1 MADKLCRIAFDG
13 MGGDDAPAVTVEG
26 AVAAVRDDPGIEVHI
41 TGIEDRLNAELSK
54 HDYDKSRIIV
64 VPASE
69 VIETAEPPVVAVHNK
84 KDSSLVKAL
93 YMVKRGECDAYL
105 SAGSTGA
112 TLVGGQII
120 VGRIAGIE
128 RPALAP
134 VIPTEKG
141 ESILIDCGANVD
153 ARPSQLVQFAR
164 MGSLYSRHVLGV
176 ENPTVALVNI
186 GAEEEKGNAL
196 VKETYPLL
204 KDCAD
209 INFIGNIEARDI
221 SAGGADVVVC
231 EAFTGNVILK
241 MYEGVS
247 NTFYRLLKKALLK
260 NAVSKFGALIV
271 KPYLKEGI
279 RDFTMSKYGA
289 APLLGCKGLVMKTH
303 GSCDVTEVRNSLIQ
317 CREFVESGITE
328 RFAEL
333 FSNDQTNADQ

>member
-1 MADKLCRIAFDG
+1 MSERLCRIAFDG
-13 MGGDDAPAVTVEG
+13 MGGDDAPSVTVAG
-26 AVAAVRDDPGIEVHI
+26 AVAAVRDDKGIEIHI
-41 TGIEDRLNAELSK
+41 TGIEEKLREELSK
-54 HDYDKSRIIV
+54 HEYDRDRIIV

-120 VGRIAGIE
+120 VGRIAGVE

-141 ESILIDCGANVD
+141 VSVLIDCGANVD
-153 ARPSQLVQFAR
+153 ARASQLVQFAR
-164 MGSLYSRHVLGV
+164 MGSAYSENVLGV
-176 ENPTVALVNI
+176 KDPTVALVNI
-186 GAEEEKGNAL
+186 GAEEEKGNSL

-204 KDCAD
+204 KECRD

-221 SAGGADVVVC
+221 SAGAADVIVC

-241 MYEGVS
+241 MYEGVAS
-247 NTFYRLLKKALLK
+247 TFYRLLKSALMK
-260 NAVSKFGALIV
+260 NTVSKLGALIV
-271 KPYLKEGI
+271 KPYIKDGI
-279 RDFTMSKYGA
+279 KDFTMSKYGA
-289 APLLGCKGLVMKTH
+289 APLLGCRGLVMKTH

-328 RFAEL
+328 RFEKL
-333 FSNDQTNADQ
+333 FGDKSED

>member
-1 MADKLCRIAFDG
+1 MSERLCRIAFDG
-13 MGGDDAPAVTVEG
+13 MGGDDAPSVTVAG
-26 AVAAVRDDPGIEVHI
+26 AVAAVRDDKGIEIHI
-41 TGIEDRLNAELSK
+41 TGIEEKLREELSK
-54 HDYDKSRIIV
+54 HEYDRDRIIV

-120 VGRIAGIE
+120 VGRIAGVE

-141 ESILIDCGANVD
+141 VSVLIDCGANVD
-153 ARPSQLVQFAR
+153 ARASQLVQFAR
-164 MGSLYSRHVLGV
+164 MGSAYSENVLGV
-176 ENPTVALVNI
+176 KDPTVALVNI
-186 GAEEEKGNAL
+186 GAEEEKGNSL

-204 KDCAD
+204 KECRD

-221 SAGGADVVVC
+221 SAGAADVIVC

-241 MYEGVS
+241 MYEGVAS
-247 NTFYRLLKKALLK
+247 TFYRLLKNALMK
-260 NAVSKFGALIV
+260 NTVSKLGALIV
-271 KPYLKEGI
+271 KPYIKDGI
-279 RDFTMSKYGA
+279 KDFTMSKYGA
-289 APLLGCKGLVMKTH
+289 APLLGCRGLVMKTH

-328 RFAEL
+328 RFEKL
-333 FSNDQTNADQ
+333 FGDKSED